1 MWRCPRRRERPR
13 PSSDPGWIA
22 PSGTPRSWPAPGVE
36 RGLLGPR
43 EVDRLWDRHILNS
56 AAVAELLGPDER
68 IADIG
73 SGAGLPGIPLALA
86 RPDLRL
92 TLIEPL
98 LRRSEFLR
106 EVVDDLGLE
115 ITIVRG
121 RAEDRSVRQQVGEM
135 DAVVSRAVASLD
147 KLTKWSVPLLRP
159 DGRMVAIKGER
170 AEEEI
175 REHRRVMAC
184 AGCGRCKGDEMWR
197 GLLGSTRDR
206 RRGAARGIGSGGEPV
221 ATNGQEERM
230 SPVPE
235 GAPTPGGAPPE
246 TTQRPDVSRETW
258 DSAQHGI
265 VGRQSRTGYPDRS
278 RGGARG
284 AAAARRRQGGLPRP
298 ARQRVFTIANQK
310 GGVGKTTTAVNVA
323 AALALQGLRILVI
336 DLDPQGNASTA
347 LGVEH
352 REARRPR
359 TKC

>member
-1 MWRCPRRRERPR
+1 MKHVEV
-13 PSSDPGWIA
+13 SAAPGGAAALFGSRLDRAQRYAQILA
-22 PSGTPRSWPAPGVE
+22 GTGVE

-43 EVDRLWDRHILNS
+43 EVGRLWDRHILNS
-56 AAVAELLGPDER
+56 AAVAELFDSNDR

-147 KLTKWSVPLLRP
+147 KLTKWSLPLLRP

-175 REHRRVMAC
+175 REHRRVMTSLGAVDVRVKR
-184 AGCGRCKGDEMWR
+184 CGADY
-197 GLLGSTRDR
+197 LDPPVTAVVAR
-206 RRGAARGIGSGGEPV
+206 REATDPV
-221 ATNGQEERM
+221 ANR
-230 SPVPE
+230 
-235 GAPTPGGAPPE
+235 
-246 TTQRPDVSRETW
+246 SR
-258 DSAQHGI
+258 
-265 VGRQSRTGYPDRS
+265 RTG
-278 RGGARG
+278 
-284 AAAARRRQGGLPRP
+284 RR
-298 ARQRVFTIANQK
+298 K
-310 GGVGKTTTAVNVA
+310 G
-323 AALALQGLRILVI
+323 
-336 DLDPQGNASTA
+336 
-347 LGVEH
+347 
-352 REARRPR
+352 
-359 TKC
+359 

>member
-1 MWRCPRRRERPR
+1 MFHVKHVEVSAAPRAAEALF
-13 PSSDPGWIA
+13 G
-22 PSGTPRSWPAPGVE
+22 SGMDRAQRYAEILAGAGVE

-56 AAVAELLGPDER
+56 AAVAELLGPEER

-121 RAEDRSVRQQVGEM
+121 RAEDWSVRQQVGEM

-170 AEEEI
+170 AEKEI
-175 REHRRVMAC
+175 REHRRVMAALGAVDVRVMRC
-184 AGCGRCKGDEMWR
+184 GADYLHPPATAVVARREPSAGVANRSPRTG
-197 GLLGSTRDR
+197 R
-206 RRGAARGIGSGGEPV
+206 RRG
-221 ATNGQEERM
+221 
-230 SPVPE
+230 
-235 GAPTPGGAPPE
+235 
-246 TTQRPDVSRETW
+246 
-258 DSAQHGI
+258 
-265 VGRQSRTGYPDRS
+265 
-278 RGGARG
+278 
-284 AAAARRRQGGLPRP
+284 
-298 ARQRVFTIANQK
+298 
-310 GGVGKTTTAVNVA
+310 
-323 AALALQGLRILVI
+323 
-336 DLDPQGNASTA
+336 
-347 LGVEH
+347 
-352 REARRPR
+352 
-359 TKC
+359 

>member
-1 MWRCPRRRERPR
+1 MFHVKHVGV
-13 PSSDPGWIA
+13 SAAPGAAAALFGSRLDRAQRYAQILA
-22 PSGTPRSWPAPGVE
+22 GAGVE

-43 EVDRLWDRHILNS
+43 EVGRLWDRHILNS
-56 AAVAELLGPDER
+56 AAVAELFDYNDR

-147 KLTKWSVPLLRP
+147 KLTKWSLPLLRP

-175 REHRRVMAC
+175 REHRRVMTSLGAVDVRVKR
-184 AGCGRCKGDEMWR
+184 CGADY
-197 GLLGSTRDR
+197 LDPPVTAVVAR
-206 RRGAARGIGSGGEPV
+206 REATDPV
-221 ATNGQEERM
+221 ANR
-230 SPVPE
+230 
-235 GAPTPGGAPPE
+235 
-246 TTQRPDVSRETW
+246 SR
-258 DSAQHGI
+258 
-265 VGRQSRTGYPDRS
+265 RTG
-278 RGGARG
+278 
-284 AAAARRRQGGLPRP
+284 RR
-298 ARQRVFTIANQK
+298 K
-310 GGVGKTTTAVNVA
+310 G
-323 AALALQGLRILVI
+323 
-336 DLDPQGNASTA
+336 
-347 LGVEH
+347 
-352 REARRPR
+352 
-359 TKC
+359 